1 MNVLVIGNG
10 GREHALIEAIAR
22 CRGIEKIYCAP
33 GNAGTAQKAEN
44 VNIQVYNIKGL
55 VNFAR
60 EHEINLTVVGPEIP
74 LMLGIVDEF
83 RNSGLRI
90 FGPTA
95 QAAKLETSKIF
106 AKEIMQKYGV
116 PTADFILCKTKED
129 ALEATKN
136 KPFPYVIKVDGLAAG
151 KGALVIMNQKDLD
164 EAMTEIWEEDKFGE
178 AANNVLIEDFLE
190 GEELSVFVITDGK
203 NFHLL
208 HPAQDHKRAF
218 DDDKGPNTGG
228 MGAYAPAPLGSYEVL
243 ENVQEM
249 VVKPMLAGMQ
259 AEGIPYTGV
268 LYCGLMIKDNLPSV
282 VEFNVRF
289 GDPEAQVI
297 LPLIDSEL
305 VELLKGV
312 AKGNIASSAFKLKQ
326 QSACCV
332 VMASGGYPGPYEKG
346 KEITGLNDISENV
359 HVFHAG
365 TTEKNSEIL
374 TAGGRVLGVTAIAEN
389 LKTAIDKAYKQVE
402 KIHFENKQYRTDIG
416 KKGLE
421 RINS

>member
-136 KPFPYVIKVDGLAAG
+136 KPFPYVIKVD
-151 KGALVIMNQKDLD
+151 
-164 EAMTEIWEEDKFGE
+164 
-178 AANNVLIEDFLE
+178 
-190 GEELSVFVITDGK
+190 
-203 NFHLL
+203 LL
-208 HPAQDHKRAF
+208 
-218 DDDKGPNTGG
+218 
-228 MGAYAPAPLGSYEVL
+228 
-243 ENVQEM
+243 
-249 VVKPMLAGMQ
+249 
-259 AEGIPYTGV
+259 
-268 LYCGLMIKDNLPSV
+268 
-282 VEFNVRF
+282 
-289 GDPEAQVI
+289 PE
-297 LPLIDSEL
+297 
-305 VELLKGV
+305 
-312 AKGNIASSAFKLKQ
+312 
-326 QSACCV
+326 
-332 VMASGGYPGPYEKG
+332 
-346 KEITGLNDISENV
+346 KE
-359 HVFHAG
+359 
-365 TTEKNSEIL
+365 
-374 TAGGRVLGVTAIAEN
+374 RW
-389 LKTAIDKAYKQVE
+389 
-402 KIHFENKQYRTDIG
+402 
-416 KKGLE
+416 
-421 RINS
+421 